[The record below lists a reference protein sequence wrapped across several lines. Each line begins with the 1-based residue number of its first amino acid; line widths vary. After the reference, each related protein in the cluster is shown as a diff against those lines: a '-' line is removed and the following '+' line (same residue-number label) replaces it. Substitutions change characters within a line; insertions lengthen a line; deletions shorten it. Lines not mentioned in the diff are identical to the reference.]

1 MFTRTELETRNIKEL
16 KELCQR
22 YSIKPVGNQ
31 GYKTTLITALMAFP
45 RMALIQMENEKGLR
59 HPTFADVQNIGE
71 ALDRM
76 GSPTDE
82 QIALIRASLEGRRM
96 DYPYRYQQERLMQL
110 YKAKLLLEELVNV
123 LGT

>member
-31 GYKTTLITALMAFP
+31 GYKTTFITALMAFP

-59 HPTFADVQNIGE
+59 HPTFADVQNIGD
-71 ALDRM
+71 ALDHM
-76 GSPTDE
+76 ENPTDE

-110 YKAKLLLEELVNV
+110 YKAKVLLEELVNV

>member
-1 MFTRTELETRNIKEL
+1 MFTRTELETKSLQEL
-16 KELCQR
+16 KDLCKR
-22 YSIKPVGNQ
+22 YSIKPAGSL
-31 GYKTTLITALMAFP
+31 GHKTTYITTLMAFP
-45 RMALIQMENEKGLR
+45 RIALQQMENEKGLH

-76 GSPTDE
+76 ESPTDE

-110 YKAKLLLEELVNV
+110 YKMRLLLEELVNIM
-123 LGT
+123 GT

>member
-31 GYKTTLITALMAFP
+31 GYKTTFITALMAFP
-45 RMALIQMENEKGLR
+45 RMALIQMENDKGLR
-59 HPTFADVQNIGE
+59 HPTFADVQNIGD
-71 ALDRM
+71 ALDHM
-76 GSPTDE
+76 ENPTDE

-110 YKAKLLLEELVNV
+110 YKAKVLLEELVNV